1 MPREARHHYAREQ
14 PDLQEGVLLGFFACS
29 PCVFS
34 ERAMRSV
41 LPFFARRGIT
51 SPFGK
56 LADLG
61 RLRVPTETGE
71 LVRAAA
77 ARAGL
82 PIAEYVRKY
91 VELGHHG
98 RQEIEHRITLQ
109 LDAIEV
115 AVPKRDTKGTPE

>member
-1 MPREARHHYAREQ
+1 
-14 PDLQEGVLLGFFACS
+14 
-29 PCVFS
+29 
-34 ERAMRSV
+34 MRSW
-41 LPFFARRGIT
+41 PFFARRGIT

-61 RLRVPTETGE
+61 RLRVPSETGE

-98 RQEIEHRITLQ
+98 RQEMERRITVQ
-109 LDAIEV
+109 LDAV
-115 AVPKRDTKGTPE
+115 AMAVPNRDESGTPE